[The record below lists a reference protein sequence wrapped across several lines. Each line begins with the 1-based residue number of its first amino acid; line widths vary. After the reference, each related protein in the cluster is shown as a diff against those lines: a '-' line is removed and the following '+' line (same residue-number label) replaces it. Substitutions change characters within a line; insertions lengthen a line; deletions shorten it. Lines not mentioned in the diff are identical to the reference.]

1 MRSRARNSIL
11 LAPSC
16 AYVIRMYIG
25 DLVKYWNLDGNAV
38 FGIVT
43 SDVFVVSKDTFAHP
57 ARAWEGEAIRVLWT
71 DDGDETIERMD
82 TLLDPME
89 EGIEFA

>member
-1 MRSRARNSIL
+1 MRT
-11 LAPSC
+11 
-16 AYVIRMYIG
+16 G
-25 DLVKYWNLDGNAV
+25 DLVKYWNLDGDIV
-38 FGIVT
+38 FGITT
-43 SDVFVVSKDTFAHP
+43 SDVFVHSDDMWK
-57 ARAWEGEAIRVLWT
+57 GEAIRVLWT